1 MKVTLFLVLICSICA
16 LGQYSNLVERILIDD
31 FTLDQ
36 SVVLVLPADVTPS
49 DPPLVESSIVDSGVA
64 CSNIIGCERD
74 MFITVTSGHQ
84 GRYYT
89 SHVSDNIWYCEAAI
103 HGVGEFLLQFDGRDN
118 STSLDLNGLNN
129 FDLTDGG
136 LASVIQVAGTV
147 DISGTTLNF
156 IAYSPNGNY
165 CEADIEIMQDSS
177 IYDDT
182 LSFMPLANLTG
193 NCDLTNIGAIEV
205 SILGTVPIDTV
216 IQKISILGQNTGPIE
231 RIVIDDFSLNQSVFV
246 ILPADQT
253 PYDPPFVESSIGDA
267 GVACSNI
274 IGCERDM
281 FISVTSGH
289 QSRVFFTTV
298 SNDQWAIGTPL
309 DSVAE
314 YLIQYD
320 GRDNSTSLDLN
331 GLNNFDLTDGG
342 LANTIQ
348 VPGAVDMLGQVLNF
362 VAYSPNGNVC
372 EGDIDINHYYS
383 PTYYDDTLTFLPL
396 ANLTGNCD
404 LTNIGAIEISVLAL
418 EAIDP
423 VFRTISIIG

>member
-1 MKVTLFLVLICSICA
+1 MQYSSIYDETLSFMPLANLSGNCDLTNIGAIEVSISSDQPIDA
-16 LGQYSNLVERILIDD
+16 IIRKISILGQNTGPVERIVIDD
-31 FTLDQ
+31 FSLNQ
-36 SVVLVLPADVTPS
+36 SVFVILPADQTSS
-49 DPPLVESSIVDSGVA
+49 DPPLVESSIGDAGVA

-89 SHVSDNIWYCEAAI
+89 SHVSDNIWYCEAAV
-103 HGVGEFLLQFDGRDN
+103 HGVGEFLLQF
-118 STSLDLNGLNN
+118 
-129 FDLTDGG
+129 
-136 LASVIQVAGTV
+136 
-147 DISGTTLNF
+147 
-156 IAYSPNGNY
+156 
-165 CEADIEIMQDSS
+165 
-177 IYDDT
+177 
-182 LSFMPLANLTG
+182 
-193 NCDLTNIGAIEV
+193 
-205 SILGTVPIDTV
+205 
-216 IQKISILGQNTGPIE
+216 
-231 RIVIDDFSLNQSVFV
+231 
-246 ILPADQT
+246 
-253 PYDPPFVESSIGDA
+253 
-267 GVACSNI
+267 
-274 IGCERDM
+274 
-281 FISVTSGH
+281 
-289 QSRVFFTTV
+289 
-298 SNDQWAIGTPL
+298 
-309 DSVAE
+309 
-314 YLIQYD
+314 D